1 MAIQTGASPDLEASQ
16 KRYLSGLNSLTNVP
30 TDTSKFAPEVQ
41 RQSDFSMAAQQELA
55 RQAGLGAITFDA
67 QGGVK
72 SVGAGTGVMG
82 FEPYLNQA
90 AQYSGPQAYQ
100 DFMSPYQQDVIDTTL
115 TEYDLQSQRGMQ
127 GIADRAVSSGAFGG
141 GREGVERANY
151 QTDSDRNRSALQAQL
166 LGQNFGQAQA
176 AAGRAF
182 GEQTNLATLQPALEG
197 QMFAGMNAVG
207 AGDLA
212 FRNAVSDADK
222 QKERLA
228 AYEPYERAS
237 FYGAGLGSLAS
248 SGMSS
253 PSSIMGAGMSSP
265 QMTPLETALKAGTTL
280 GGIYGSI

>member
-1 MAIQTGASPDLEASQ
+1 
-16 KRYLSGLNSLTNVP
+16 V
-30 TDTSKFAPEVQ
+30 
-41 RQSDFSMAAQQELA
+41 
-55 RQAGLGAITFDA
+55 
-67 QGGVK
+67 
-72 SVGAGTGVMG
+72 
-82 FEPYLNQA
+82 
-90 AQYSGPQAYQ
+90 
-100 DFMSPYQQDVIDTTL
+100 
-115 TEYDLQSQRGMQ
+115 
-127 GIADRAVSSGAFGG
+127 
-141 GREGVERANY
+141 
-151 QTDSDRNRSALQAQL
+151 QAQL

-182 GEQTNLATLQPALEG
+182 NEQTNLATLQPALEG

>member
-67 QGGVK
+67 QGGVQ

-90 AQYSGPQAYQ
+90 AQYSGPDAYQ
-100 DFMSPYQQDVIDTTL
+100 QFMSPYQQDVIDTTL
-115 TEYDLQSQRGMQ
+115 TEYDVQSQRGMQ

-151 QTDSDRNRSALQAQL
+151 QTDSNRNRAALQAQL
-166 LGQNFGQAQA
+166 LGQGFGQAQA
-176 AAGRAF
+176 AAGQAF
-182 GEQTNLATLQPALEG
+182 GQQSQLATLQPALAG
-197 QMFAGMNAVG
+197 QTVAGLQA
-207 AGDLA
+207 AGSSDLA
-212 FRNAVSDADK
+212 YRQAGEDARR
-222 QKERLA
+222 QAARLS
-228 AYEPYERAS
+228 AYEPYERTSYLAS
-237 FYGAGLGSLAS
+237 RLGSLG
-248 SGMSS
+248 GMTTPMS
-253 PSSIMGAGMSSP
+253 PAMTGM
-265 QMTPLETALKAGTTL
+265 
-280 GGIYGSI
+280 